1 MSSSSSEKQ
10 SKYIEVFSSSRNRN
24 LYPNPSSFDI
34 PFSSQYQYDSK
45 EQVTDPIINGAIY
58 YKFPLTNY
66 KGIIPIGSFI
76 GKFQPGTDLTTMYLD
91 PNQTPFYSQV
101 NNFYKGYILRLNIV
115 NSYEAIIRTYD
126 PLSGKVTIN
135 VPWKDMTNQPSA
147 GIEYQLY
154 TTTPATYYVNI
165 PSIDING
172 NSVLNYELA
181 YNGYYLVF
189 ESYNKNYSNPSNSNI
204 FFRKISY
211 YDYTTQNAYFEE
223 PLTFDYGSDFSV
235 NYFNLR
241 KTLPF
246 ERWTLEDPTY
256 INGNIPLNPLIGPLI
271 GPVIKLPQSASNIDN
286 FYKGKYVYNYSA
298 KGYISPEYPPPES
311 LSYSI
316 SSDIFYPIY
325 GCYYIKSY
333 NGITKELSISQ
344 DINYIKSCVDKKI
357 LLELPTIKNINV
369 HFIPEGDFDYITEIS
384 PGIFRAYF
392 KPLDPNINVI
402 GKLIIDPKI
411 WTLGK
416 TYKIT
421 LRIKKTNNM
430 NCVLSS
436 PYGIV
441 EEYSSENIED
451 YYKTFIYYPS
461 TPNPYYYENIYFD
474 IEATNSSGNE
484 PYFVEWDLFEMTEI
498 DVINICDFSKENFT
512 PLDYNGSTTSQENTT
527 CYELSLSSVT
537 LPNIP
542 LETGSKISFYPY
554 VYIVITNTTSPS
566 KASEEL
572 IYSNNPKSDK
582 AVFIAPVGLQV
593 NPNTGTFLSLYSNMT
608 QKIKFKPNDNL
619 RFEVYLPD
627 GSPFKTLLNDTY
639 TPYPPDPRVQI
650 EAIFSIVRS
659 YIVMN

>member
-1 MSSSSSEKQ
+1 
-10 SKYIEVFSSSRNRN
+10 
-24 LYPNPSSFDI
+24 
-34 PFSSQYQYDSK
+34 
-45 EQVTDPIINGAIY
+45 
-58 YKFPLTNY
+58 
-66 KGIIPIGSFI
+66 
-76 GKFQPGTDLTTMYLD
+76 
-91 PNQTPFYSQV
+91 
-101 NNFYKGYILRLNIV
+101 
-115 NSYEAIIRTYD
+115 
-126 PLSGKVTIN
+126 
-135 VPWKDMTNQPSA
+135 
-147 GIEYQLY
+147 
-154 TTTPATYYVNI
+154 
-165 PSIDING
+165 
-172 NSVLNYELA
+172 VLNYELA

-189 ESYNKNYSNPSNSNI
+189 ESYNKNYSNANNSNI

-211 YDYTTQNAYFEE
+211 YDYTTQNAYFDE
-223 PLTFDYGSDFSV
+223 PLSFDYGSDFSV
-235 NYFNLR
+235 NYFTLR

-246 ERWTLEDPTY
+246 ERWTLEGPSY
-256 INGNIPLNPLIGPLI
+256 INGNTPVNHLIGPLI
-271 GPVIKLPQSASNIDN
+271 GPVIKLPQDASNIDN
-286 FYKGKYVYNYSA
+286 FYKGKYVYNYSS
-298 KGYISPEYPPPES
+298 KGYISPGYPQPES
-311 LSYSI
+311 LIYSI
-316 SSDIFYPIY
+316 SPDIFYPIY
-325 GCYYIKSY
+325 GCYYIKAY
-333 NGITKELSISQ
+333 NGTTKELSISQ

-357 LLELPTIKNINV
+357 LLELPTVKNINV
-369 HFIPEGDFDYITEIS
+369 HFISDGDFDYITEIF

-392 KPLDPNINVI
+392 KTFDSNINAI
-402 GKLIIDPKI
+402 GKLIIKPQI

-421 LRIKKTNNM
+421 LRIKKTNM
-430 NCVLSS
+430 NCILSR
-436 PYGIV
+436 PHGIV
-441 EEYSSENIED
+441 EEYSSENIQD

-461 TPNPYYYENIYFD
+461 TPNPYYYEDIYFNV
-474 IEATNSSGNE
+474 EATNPSGTE

-572 IYSNNPKSDK
+572 IYSNNPYSDK

-650 EAIFSIVRS
+650 EAVFSIVRS
-659 YIVMN
+659 YIVMS